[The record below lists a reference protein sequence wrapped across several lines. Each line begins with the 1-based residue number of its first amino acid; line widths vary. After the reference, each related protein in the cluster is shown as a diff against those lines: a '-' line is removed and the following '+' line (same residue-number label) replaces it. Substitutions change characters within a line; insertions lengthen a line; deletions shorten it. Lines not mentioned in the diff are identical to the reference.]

1 MSNNNDDEKGS
12 AIVGNIVFAA
22 VLYLIIYHTPLLMY
36 MFGTNDP
43 ATALKIALRELSAS
57 I

>member
-1 MSNNNDDEKGS
+1 MSNKTDEEKIN
-12 AIVGNIVFAA
+12 AIVGNIVFAI